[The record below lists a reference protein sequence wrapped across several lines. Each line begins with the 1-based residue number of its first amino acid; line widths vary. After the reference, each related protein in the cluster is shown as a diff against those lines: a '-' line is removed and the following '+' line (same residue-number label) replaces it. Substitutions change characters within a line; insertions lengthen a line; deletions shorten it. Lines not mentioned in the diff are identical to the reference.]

1 MRNFVLYFDTADMT
15 NYTPNLLAQYQ
26 DSLKDYRDLKNSMD
40 TYLAEGESKG
50 LAKGLKQTA
59 KNAIKEGF
67 SDEIIQKLTG
77 LSLPEI
83 AQIRK
88 ESM

>member
-40 TYLAEGESKG
+40 TYLAEGE
-50 LAKGLKQTA
+50 AKGLKKTA

-88 ESM
+88 ECKE